1 MTVTFNIAV
10 CSYSFTSVA
19 GRPNLADPDRVGGGR
34 HCTSAHRRRRQCRGG
49 GWGSGVKPLASRWQ
63 QVLEASRRE
72 KVRLRA
78 PPLPSLLH
86 FACRGPRRAAA
97 APWPLFAARPTVPFF
112 CRSVSKQSGEV
123 AAAGAASRGMN
134 WDWFRYRR
142 QPAR

>member
-1 MTVTFNIAV
+1 M
-10 CSYSFTSVA
+10 S
-19 GRPNLADPDRVGGGR
+19 GRWLGF
-34 HCTSAHRRRRQCRGG
+34 RGKTLG
-49 GWGSGVKPLASRWQ
+49 EPLA
-63 QVLEASRRE
+63 ASSGGFETR

-78 PPLPSLLH
+78 PPLPSLPH
-86 FACRGPRRAAA
+86 FVCRGPRRAAA

-142 QPAR
+142 QPASWCLTRPFFRIIV